1 MANVVSDWRQALVTA
16 LATSFPN
23 AEVKSGQ
30 RQGVSRDKD
39 RINVFFGGWNRSQD
53 RAVLAQPT
61 MIVRA
66 WKSDSKIPDSA
77 WPNDPTELEQLS
89 IDLLAALRAIQAL
102 PTLTRPWFFNV
113 DSVTIDEDP
122 EEWGVEARLVAW
134 TQNLAT
140 VA

>member
-1 MANVVSDWRQALVTA
+1 MANVVSDWREALVTA
-16 LATSFPN
+16 LATAFPN

-39 RINVFFGGWNRSQD
+39 RVNVFFGGWQRSQD

-66 WKSDSKIPDSA
+66 WKSDSKIPGA
-77 WPNDPTELEQLS
+77 TWPNDPEELEQLS
-89 IDLLAALRAIQAL
+89 IDLLTALRAIQAL

-113 DSVTIDEDP
+113 DSVTIDTDP

-134 TQNLAT
+134 TANLA
-140 VA
+140 AIA